1 MRSLHWL
8 AMTTMPLHFPKI
20 TDWSAA
26 YDNRA
31 AVPAVD
37 AWMAALAEDSCG
49 WRASGAG
56 RVDTDLAHGPHA
68 RDRHDVWHPAGRA
81 RGTLVFL
88 HGGYWRAGHKDLYA
102 ALARP
107 VLAAGWRA
115 AFVTYPLCPEVTIG
129 RIATGVQAAVE
140 CLAAQLPDGPLILS
154 GHSAGGH
161 LATWLVST
169 ASTLPAA
176 VRARIP
182 RVVSLSGVHDLR
194 PLVRCE
200 ALNRDL
206 GLDAAE
212 AARLSPVL
220 ALPGHD
226 VELVCIAG
234 GAELAEFRRQNAL
247 LASLWAGAGIAT
259 RAAEVDGANHFT
271 LLDGLLQ
278 PRAPLLPA
286 LIG

>member
-1 MRSLHWL
+1 
-8 AMTTMPLHFPKI
+8 MTTTPQHFPEI

-31 AVPAVD
+31 AVPGLD
-37 AWMAALAEDSCG
+37 AWMAALAEASRG
-49 WRASGAG
+49 WRATAAV
-56 RVDTDLAHGPHA
+56 RVEADLAHGPHP
-68 RDRHDVWHPAGRA
+68 RDRHDIWHPAGSA

-107 VLAAGWRA
+107 VTEAGWRA
-115 AFVTYPLCPEVTIG
+115 AFVTYPLCPEVTVG

-140 CLAAQLPDGPLILS
+140 CLAAQLPDGPLVLS

-194 PLVRCE
+194 PLLRYE

-234 GAELAEFRRQNAL
+234 GAELPEFRRQSAL
-247 LASLWAGAGIAT
+247 LASVWAGAGIAT
-259 RAAEVDGANHFT
+259 RAVEVDGANHFT
-271 LLDGLLQ
+271 VLDGLLPPQ
-278 PRAPLLPA
+278 APLLRA
-286 LIG
+286 LIA